1 MVHLEYKKQ
10 RINNL
15 SKNILL
21 NQMKHSIIKS
31 YAGWLNESLAVHEAE
46 TTSDPAALLQ
56 KQDRAGLVALA
67 QSKDSEQVKAHPAY
81 AAVMEWWKRGQGD
94 LNLIKS
100 LLKKSKAKQS
110 DLKHSLDSIYAWASG
125 GTNSKANTALTAF
138 YTATDSIIRNSDKL
152 IKLGVD
158 ATKIASLKD
167 SISKLKS
174 PGTSGNLAL
183 KGGFDKFVPA
193 ALVDNMFDD
202 IVISKELDKPEP
214 KPSLVNVLKRNWTQ
228 DPKTGYDILI
238 KAKTDAAQVNQYW
251 VGGSTLNDTVKIQLL
266 DLYKKKADDYIARKQ
281 KAGTTIQFEQ
291 AIATASD
298 LYLMP
303 KGQTIT
309 ITFDAA
315 AEAPPKPEPLY
326 FSYPPNPNGNE
337 ESPEFKQG
345 LSMFPD
351 NGITVTPEAI
361 TGIQNTIKQA
371 IDAVKA
377 AGGTITAVKTWSY
390 SSTSQVPTNYTSAS
404 GTGNAALAKDRLA
417 AMNKAMADA
426 IAASGITVA
435 PTIDAEKNAS
445 EPNRGPAWTD
455 ADRNDPKMGKPGA
468 RTPEYEAKYGKWRF
482 SAAFFSLEYKVETP
496 NEPKPVQGTPT
507 PSGEWQ
513 AFIRWQDESITIPP
527 IKIPGIPGRS
537 PGKPF
542 VPLKN
547 PTACPKW

>member
-1 MVHLEYKKQ
+1 M
-10 RINNL
+10 
-15 SKNILL
+15 KN
-21 NQMKHSIIKS
+21 SIIKT
-31 YAGWLNESLAVHEAE
+31 YAAWLNESLSLHEAE
-46 TTSDPAALLQ
+46 TTADPAALLQ

-67 QSKDSEQVKAHPAY
+67 QSKDSEQVKAHPVY
-81 AAVMEWWKRGQGD
+81 NSVMEWWKRGQGD

-100 LLKKSKAKQS
+100 LLKKPKAKQS

-125 GTNSKANTALTAF
+125 GTNVKANAALTAF
-138 YTATDSIIRNSDKL
+138 YTAADSIVRNSDKL
-152 IKLGVD
+152 VKLGVD
-158 ATKIASLKD
+158 ATKIANLKEVVEKLKAPGDSDKLSLK
-167 SISKLKS
+167 
-174 PGTSGNLAL
+174 A
-183 KGGFDKFVPA
+183 GFDKMIPLT
-193 ALVDNMFDD
+193 LVDNKFNDT
-202 IVISKELDKPEP
+202 IVSKELDKPEP
-214 KPSLVNVLKRNWTQ
+214 DKTLVNQLKRPWSQ
-228 DPKTGYDILI
+228 DPKTGYDSLI
-238 KAKTDAAQVNQYW
+238 KAKTDQSQVSQYW
-251 VGGSTLNDTVKIQLL
+251 IGSSTLTDATKIQLL
-266 DLYKKKADDYIARKQ
+266 DLYKKKAEDYIARKQ
-281 KAGTTIQFEQ
+281 KAGKTIKLEE

-309 ITFDAA
+309 IKFDAE

-326 FSYPPNPNGNE
+326 FSYPANPDGNE

-351 NGITVTPEAI
+351 NGITVTPEAM
-361 TGIQNTIKQA
+361 TGIQNRIKQA

-377 AGGTITAVKTWSY
+377 AGGTIIAVKTWGY
-390 SSTSQVPTNYTSAS
+390 SSTSKVPTNYTSAN
-404 GTGNAALAKDRLA
+404 GTGNVALAKDRLA

-435 PTIDAEKNAS
+435 PIIDAARNNANANNPGCP
-445 EPNRGPAWTD
+445 EWTD

-482 SAAFFSLEYKVETP
+482 SAAFLSLEYKVEGTT
-496 NEPKPVQGTPT
+496 EPKPVQGIAT

-513 AFIRWQDESITIPP
+513 GFIRWQDESITIPP
-527 IKIPGIPGRS
+527 IQIPGIPGRS
-537 PGKPF
+537 PSKPF